1 MRSRSFL
8 SPLCLL
14 FLLCAIGQCLGQLN
28 PFARKDNPFLTAFTL
43 AWHTPLPDDTAL
55 FELCPIRQ
63 NQQDDLLLLIGTES
77 PTDFRRRLLLT
88 HWDGFRFATDATAS
102 FIGWATD
109 PLIAGHFADSWPT
122 LAAPDETDAQ
132 PPKNKIVKTPKLP
145 MVQIVTS
152 GGIFM
157 WKGGGFE
164 RLCDPPPALR
174 FSLIRPGQL
183 DLLVCGNGDN
193 TSVWTLNAGKLVT
206 DDLHLNPTEEGYPH
220 WGTGTYPFEGR
231 QNLTTNILY
240 AQTYWQGQRRW
251 LIGVLTAGT
260 SGSPTGT
267 PDGDRLIVYV
277 PKADERDK
285 TFWQLTRFD
294 DYEESWRSDPLPG
307 KVLDVRIGDPRDDGK
322 IGLLALVDEG
332 KGKRE
337 LYCFQPVR

>member
-8 SPLCLL
+8 SSLCLL
-14 FLLCAIGQCLGQLN
+14 LLLCSLGRCLGQVD
-28 PFARKDNPFLTAFTL
+28 PFAHKDNPFLTAFTL
-43 AWHTPLPDDTAL
+43 AWHVPLPDYT
-55 FELCPIRQ
+55 ELIEPFPIRQ
-63 NQQDDLLLLIGTES
+63 DKEDDLLLLIGS
-77 PTDFRRRLLLT
+77 ASSTDFRRQLLLT

-122 LAAPDETDAQ
+122 LATPENTDAQ
-132 PPKNKIVKTPKLP
+132 LPKNKIVKPQKLP

-164 RLCDPPPALR
+164 RLSDPPPALR
-174 FSLIRPGQL
+174 FSLICPGQL
-183 DLLVCGNGDN
+183 DHLACGNGDN
-193 TSVWTLNAGKLVT
+193 TSIWTLNSGKLVT
-206 DDLHLNPTEEGYPH
+206 DDIHLNPTEEGYPH
-220 WGTGTYPFEGR
+220 WGVGTYPFEGR
-231 QNLTTNILY
+231 QNLTSNILY
-240 AQTYWQGQRRW
+240 AQAYWQGQRRW
-251 LIGVLTAGT
+251 LIGVLPSDTNGD
-260 SGSPTGT
+260 SSPGN
-267 PDGDRLIVYV
+267 DRLIVYV

-307 KVLDVRIGDPRDDGK
+307 KVLDVRIGDPRDEGK